1 MTTEIE
7 ELLKPLRLAVAE
19 QVSPHFTKYL
29 QQLKLKNL
37 FLNNQI
43 DEITIRVNQSG
54 RPTVKIKK
62 YKSFDQLKK
71 EVEGLKKKG
80 TFKDMLIK
88 TRDGNIQY
96 FEQIELVKL

>member
-37 FLNNQI
+37 FL
-43 DEITIRVNQSG
+43 
-54 RPTVKIKK
+54 
-62 YKSFDQLKK
+62 
-71 EVEGLKKKG
+71 KG
-80 TFKDMLIK
+80 
-88 TRDGNIQY
+88 
-96 FEQIELVKL
+96 

>member
-37 FLNNQI
+37 FLKGWTSQ
-43 DEITIRVNQSG
+43 ETQRW
-54 RPTVKIKK
+54 
-62 YKSFDQLKK
+62 KSKRYWCRSSCVWTKSAQKCF
-71 EVEGLKKKG
+71 G
-80 TFKDMLIK
+80 
-88 TRDGNIQY
+88 
-96 FEQIELVKL
+96 